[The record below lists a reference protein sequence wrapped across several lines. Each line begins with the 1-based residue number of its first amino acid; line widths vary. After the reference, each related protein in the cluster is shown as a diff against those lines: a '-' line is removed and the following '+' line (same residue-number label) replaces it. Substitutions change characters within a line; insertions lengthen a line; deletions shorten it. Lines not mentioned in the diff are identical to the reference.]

1 MFNQS
6 LRFKNSDAGEQNT
19 EKLLNRS
26 APLNPPDIKAE
37 STNLPIDVT
46 PPTIGEIITATKQIN
61 SGKATGLES
70 VPTEVLKSHV
80 KLLRHRSSL
89 YKQLNGTRHYTLT
102 SMIKDFY
109 GKHGIQLTDCMQLD
123 DLDFSDNLALPS
135 HTHQQ
140 MQVKTTSV
148 AEASA
153 SVGPNIH
160 EGKDN
165 ILRHDT
171 ENTNP
176 ITLDGEALEGAESFT
191 YLGCIINK
199 Q

>member
-1 MFNQS
+1 M
-6 LRFKNSDAGEQNT
+6 
-19 EKLLNRS
+19 
-26 APLNPPDIKAE
+26 
-37 STNLPIDVT
+37 
-46 PPTIGEIITATKQIN
+46 IIWLVLSELKEQIN
-61 SGKATGLES
+61 N
-70 VPTEVLKSHV
+70 LK
-80 KLLRHRSSL
+80 
-89 YKQLNGTRHYTLT
+89 N
-102 SMIKDFY
+102 FY